1 MPDKPANVERL
12 QKTTPL
18 RTYAQQGNFT
28 AARVTAC
35 DRCGCVS
42 RELAIAKESEVPD
55 QSIFGGTATPLKGFT
70 GVLISLDNLWS
81 KIDLFY
87 S

>member
-1 MPDKPANVERL
+1 VFRCLVCPR
-12 QKTTPL
+12 PL
-18 RTYAQQGNFT
+18 SPRQHATIAGEYLEN
-28 AARVTAC
+28 
-35 DRCGCVS
+35 
-42 RELAIAKESEVPD
+42 LAIAKESEVPD
-55 QSIFGGTATPLKGFT
+55 QSIFGGTATALKGFT